1 MKSKHILIFLIMMIL
16 VLFQNI
22 FKFEYFFKMLPF
34 SLELFPAGAPRSFS
48 FMSINPYFID
58 KNWSHRVCLCW
69 GTEWHLNPGLIDALA
84 STLATEPDYL
94 TPKIKKATSPLQ

>member
-48 FMSINPYFID
+48 FMRS
-58 KNWSHRVCLCW
+58 
-69 GTEWHLNPGLIDALA
+69 TALGPV
-84 STLATEPDYL
+84 LEPPITCEEL
-94 TPKIKKATSPLQ
+94 SPRAL